1 MHEPGSWTPR
11 HGLLQQSS
19 LAALMTVS
27 RRSSERARGAKLGRF
42 ISLAALNTTI
52 CHRSDWSL
60 RDLRGARRV
69 EILPL
74 RITLNGRWR
83 GQRAVGAE
91 MAIGKMVFMGVQSK
105 PSEPVLTTTALLIQW
120 SPRNPGNKDFRTRP
134 AALQRDTPVK
144 PAGSQTAAITDS
156 RLHQSVFPPESADH
170 S

>member
-1 MHEPGSWTPR
+1 MHEPGLWTPR

-42 ISLAALNTTI
+42 ISLAALNATI

-69 EILPL
+69 EIAYFHSAL
-74 RITLNGRWR
+74 RLMGGGEGSGLTGVA
-83 GQRAVGAE
+83 RAVGAE

-105 PSEPVLTTTALLIQW
+105 PSEPVLTTTALLIQ
-120 SPRNPGNKDFRTRP
+120 
-134 AALQRDTPVK
+134 
-144 PAGSQTAAITDS
+144 
-156 RLHQSVFPPESADH
+156 
-170 S
+170 

>member
-1 MHEPGSWTPR
+1 MGGGEGS
-11 HGLLQQSS
+11 GLTGV
-19 LAALMTVS
+19 A
-27 RRSSERARGAKLGRF
+27 
-42 ISLAALNTTI
+42 
-52 CHRSDWSL
+52 
-60 RDLRGARRV
+60 
-69 EILPL
+69 
-74 RITLNGRWR
+74 
-83 GQRAVGAE
+83 RAVGAE